1 MATEIRRLVEEGA
14 ARLARIADEPRR
26 EAELLLA
33 AALDRP
39 RAWLLARPE
48 QEVLDCDA
56 TDRFESH
63 ITRRSIGEPIA
74 YILGKKEFWSLALA
88 VTPDVLVPRPETE
101 LVVERAL
108 AHLPDAGSRVHGQ
121 VGVRPSRVLDL
132 ATGSGAIGLAIAHER
147 PFCQVVGTDISPAAA
162 AIASANARRLG
173 LGNAEFRSGDWYAPV
188 AGEVFDLIASNP
200 PYVPDDD
207 PRLDWSARVYEPA
220 WALYAGPTGLE
231 ALARV
236 IAGAGARLA
245 LDGWLV
251 LEHGLDQAD
260 DVRRL
265 LREAGFVEVTTHRD
279 SAAHERC
286 TEGRRPEK
294 GSDLF
299 SARPMR

>member
-1 MATEIRRLVEEGA
+1 MATEIRGLVEEGA
-14 ARLARIADEPRR
+14 ARLARIADDPRR

-48 QEVLDCDA
+48 QQVLDCDA

-74 YILGKKEFWSLALA
+74 YILGEKEFWSLALA
-88 VTPDVLVPRPETE
+88 VTRDVLVPRPETE

-108 AHLPDAGSRVHGQ
+108 AHLPDDGA
-121 VGVRPSRVLDL
+121 RPSRVLDL
-132 ATGSGAIGLAIAHER
+132 ATGSGAIGLAIAHAR
-147 PFCQVVGTDISPAAA
+147 PLCQVVGTDISPAAA
-162 AIASANARRLG
+162 AIASANARRLR

-231 ALARV
+231 ALVRV

-245 LDGWLV
+245 HDGWLV

-260 DVRRL
+260 DVRGL
-265 LREAGFVEVTTHRD
+265 LREAGFVEVATYRD

-299 SARPMR
+299 SARPIR